1 MLEEQ
6 QRYRKC
12 ANVLCFNL
20 AKDDAGANTA
30 GSIFHGEHQNVENQ
44 ESLLQVAVYMKVFL
58 HASMHIGHMHESKE
72 A

>member
-6 QRYRKC
+6 HRYRKC
-12 ANVLCFNL
+12 ANVLFFNL
-20 AKDDAGANTA
+20 ATVDAGANTA
-30 GSIFHGEHQNVENQ
+30 GSIIHGENQ

-58 HASMHIGHMHESKE
+58 HASMHIGHMQESKE